1 MSQAS
6 PADRDDP
13 GPPPSACATCL
24 RRTWL
29 VARLAGHIGIALS
42 ERRGVPGVMALSDR
56 ELVEALAGRD
66 RGAVRRGYAAFDSGA
81 AQRRAARAGLQ
92 TTCRHQPGYPARLAE
107 MPDAPAVLHVRGGL
121 GRLTELAGGR
131 TIAIVGA
138 RRATPQGLEIA
149 RGLGRGLASA
159 GVTVVSG
166 MALGVDAAAHD
177 GALATGSTIAVLA
190 GGADR
195 PYPPSKRGLWER
207 IARGGAVVSEFPPG
221 FVARRWGFPARNRII
236 AGLAELTVVVE
247 ATQRSGALITAGL
260 ARELGREVAAVP
272 GPVASNASAGTNAL
286 LYDGAHLV
294 RDAQDALDL
303 LLGAGVARAPRGP
316 APEEVPPPLRKL
328 LDGVGRGQDTLAA
341 VVRAGMS
348 ADEAMAGLAE
358 LELLGHVRRGVG
370 GRYVRVS

>member
-1 MSQAS
+1 MSRA
-6 PADRDDP
+6 PTAC
-13 GPPPSACATCL
+13 GPCL

-29 VARLAGHIGIALS
+29 VARLAGHIGIALG
-42 ERRGVPGVMALSDR
+42 ERRGIPGVLALSDR
-56 ELVEALAGRD
+56 ELVEALAGPD
-66 RGAVRRGYAAFDSGA
+66 RAAVRRGYAAFDPGA
-81 AQRRAARAGLQ
+81 AARRATRAGLQ
-92 TTCRHQPGYPARLAE
+92 TTCRHRPGYPARLVE

-121 GRLTELAGGR
+121 ERMVALAAGR
-131 TIAIVGA
+131 TVAIVGA
-138 RRATPQGLEIA
+138 RKATPAGLEVA

-166 MALGVDAAAHD
+166 MALGIDAAAHD

-190 GGADR
+190 GSADR
-195 PYPPSKRGLWER
+195 AYPPSKRSLWER
-207 IARGGAVVSEFPPG
+207 IAKAGAVVSEFPPG

-247 ATQRSGALITAGL
+247 ATQRSGALITAGM

-272 GPVASNASAGTNAL
+272 GPVSSSASAGTNAL

-303 LLGAGVARAPRGP
+303 LLGAGVARASSGPRR
-316 APEEVPPPLRKL
+316 EELSAALRKL
-328 LDGVGRGQDTLAA
+328 LDAVGRGQDTLAA
-341 VVRAGMS
+341 VVRAGTS

-358 LELLGHVRRGVG
+358 LELLGHLRRSVG
-370 GRYVRVS
+370 GRYVPVA